1 VTQKEYFAE
10 LGFASTTTIVQ
21 IGVIYSLVIY
31 VLSTTYIYSGFIYK
45 EHETRSLR

>member
-10 LGFASTTTIVQ
+10 LSFASTTTIVQ

-31 VLSTTYIYSGFIYK
+31 VLSTTDSGFIYK
-45 EHETRSLR
+45 EHQDKL